1 MKEDWKIAEEQDY
14 GKMYR
19 RRRCYIDTDSMV
31 WHDYSDL
38 EEYPDVEMF
47 LDDYRESGFIEID
60 CGEKGEL
67 ASVVKSITIETL
79 RRRCNHC
86 EHSKRGREGKDKKI
100 YCLPNNREGCDS
112 CPLEEAFSKGFA
124 VQLTCKREPEK
135 ICNHC
140 GERNQGW
147 VYSNSKV
154 VLDIFDVRLKGH
166 PTVLSIERGEE
177 VCPKCRQR
185 IFVSKIPLVQV
196 DLKKKM
202 SVRLICAILN
212 RHSKDAGI
220 ADPCKKRIAQGYGIS
235 EELMK
240 KFCSEAYTE
249 AREKAEKEYLGYLR
263 SKRASEKI
271 REKETLFRIPC
282 GTAFCSMSLFFQAR
296 NSLGEQRTL
305 YLCAAIEK
313 NEIDAIDAWVHGD
326 FSPSLPKGM
335 ADGHLNFVAGHCAS
349 VSFPR
354 VDRLVAFRVVQ
365 LVVAY
370 GKFLKSGRFAS
381 EDPEVTEDLIEC
393 LQGLAAGD
401 MPLYEFERKIG
412 TIAGW
417 SRWARKGRIFRA
429 AKSVLVAT
437 ETLGYARNSVEP
449 LLRLGQALPQP
460 PMEDDLH
467 CAEGIAD
474 HIEKSLEASAKWQA
488 TSGEAPE
495 GCYGTNCE
503 LAILRLL
510 YINSAVRYDPEQG
523 SYLGVPRYGVA
534 AAELEVLLKDGL
546 LDDRGRRGV
555 IRKGRNAPGGGN
567 QNRRF

>member
-1 MKEDWKIAEEQDY
+1 MKEDWKIAEEKDF

-19 RRRCYIDTDSMV
+19 RRRCYIDTDSVV

-67 ASVVKSITIETL
+67 ASVVRSITIETL

-124 VQLTCKREPEK
+124 VQLTCKRESEK

-140 GERNQGW
+140 GERNPGW

-185 IFVSKIPLVQV
+185 IFVSRIPLVQI

-202 SVRLICAILN
+202 SVRLIYAILN

-220 ADPCKKRIAQGYGIS
+220 ADPCKKHIAQGYGIS

-249 AREKAEKEYLGYLR
+249 AREKAEKEYLRHLR
-263 SKRASEKI
+263 AKSESEKN
-271 REKETLFRIPC
+271 KERKNVFCIPC
-282 GTAFCSMSLFFQAR
+282 GTTFCSMSLFFETR
-296 NSLGEQRTL
+296 NSEDAQREL

-313 NEIDAIDAWVHGD
+313 DEVDAIDAWLHGD
-326 FSPSLPKGM
+326 FSSTLPAGM
-335 ADGHLNFVAGHCAS
+335 TDTHLNFVAGHCAS
-349 VSFPR
+349 VFLPN
-354 VDRLVAFRVVQ
+354 VDQLLAFRMVQ

-370 GKFLKSGRFAS
+370 GKFLKSGRFAE
-381 EDPEVTEDLIEC
+381 EDPGITEMLKSC
-393 LQGLAAGD
+393 LRGLSVGDISPWEFKQRIDDVAA
-401 MPLYEFERKIG
+401 
-412 TIAGW
+412 W
-417 SRWARKGRIFRA
+417 SAWARKGRIFLA
-429 AKSVLVAT
+429 AKSVLVAMKT
-437 ETLGYARNSVEP
+437 FEGNPAAPFLGV
-449 LLRLGQALPQP
+449 GQALPRP
-460 PMEDDLH
+460 PVEDEMH
-467 CAEGIAD
+467 HAKRIAD
-474 HIEKSLEASAKWQA
+474 YIERSLEASAKWQA
-488 TSGEAPE
+488 ISGEESE

-546 LDDRGRRGV
+546 LDDRGRWGV
-555 IRKGRNAPGGGN
+555 IRKGRNTPGGGN
-567 QNRRF
+567 QNQRI